1 MFIKKKAFFL
11 FVFLVILL
19 VNICILLTSCGR
31 TEDASLEND
40 EKSEMIQ
47 IGLSF
52 DSFFMERWERERDV
66 FISAAKEAGAN
77 VNVQNANGSLKEQER
92 QIQYFI
98 DKKMDVI
105 VVVAVDG
112 NGLSEVVQK
121 AREAK
126 IPMVAYD
133 RMLCNVGADLY
144 VAFDNEEAGRQMAY
158 AMREE
163 EPAIRNVIMLCGPE
177 SDYGVLKTEQ
187 GFCTVMQANR
197 VNILDKQYLESWT
210 GEEAADYIES
220 HTELVKRADAV
231 MCEND
236 SIATTVIRTL
246 SENRLAGIV
255 KVAGQDADLE
265 ACQRIAEGTQLVTVY
280 KPVEEL
286 AKKAALACIEL
297 AQGKNPGMEQVFD
310 GQFEIPAVIL
320 RPVAVSKRNLY
331 DVIIKSGFHSMEDVY
346 LNIPKK

>member
-1 MFIKKKAFFL
+1 MFLRRKSFFRNFFL
-11 FVFLVILL
+11 ASFY
-19 VNICILLTSCGR
+19 VNICIFLSACGR
-31 TEDASLEND
+31 AENTSFEND
-40 EKSEMIQ
+40 EKSDMLQ

-52 DSFFMERWERERDV
+52 DSFFMERRERERDV

-77 VNVQNANGSLKEQER
+77 VNVQNANGSLEEQER

-105 VVVAVDG
+105 VVAPVDG

-121 AREAK
+121 AREAN
-126 IPMVAYD
+126 IPVVAYD
-133 RMLCNVGADLY
+133 RMLRDVGVDLY
-144 VAFDNEEAGRQMAY
+144 IAFDNEEAGRQMAY
-158 AMREE
+158 AMLKEA
-163 EPAIRNVIMLCGPE
+163 PSIRNVIMLCGPE
-177 SDYGVLKTEQ
+177 SDYGVAKTEL
-187 GFCTVMQANR
+187 GFCGVIQANNA
-197 VNILDKQYLESWT
+197 NILDKQYLEDWT
-210 GEEAADYIES
+210 GEEAAAYIEN
-220 HTELVKRADAV
+220 HADIVRKADAI

-236 SIATTVIRTL
+236 NIATTVIRSL

-286 AKKAALACIEL
+286 AKKAALACLQL
-297 AQGKNPGMEQVFD
+297 AHGENPGTEQVFD
-310 GQFEIPAVIL
+310 GRFEIPAVIL

-331 DVIIKSGFHSMEDVY
+331 DVVIKSGFHSMEDVY